1 MNKLRKDCLTLARGK
16 SFLQGDSYNTEL
28 INVIQDK
35 IKNGTGTDTYKSYIK
50 KTKEF
55 LKKFLDDQVD
65 ESRTRLDILTNP
77 LIESQRL
84 TELLKIT
91 DLVNIKKL
99 GIFLASKIV
108 ESENLNNALCVLGM
122 MLCDEYVNISRTST
136 KFINSDDMPKLWNLF
151 QDNLTSDIV
160 ILGGRSRRRNQKSK
174 RKPINQKTKRKTRK
188 NKNNKK
194 KKKSMR

>member
-122 MLCDEYVNISRTST
+122 MLCDENVNISRTST